1 MIERILRFSLKQKLL
16 VLFGVILLIAGG
28 IAALRVLPIDAVPD
42 VTNIQVQ
49 IITSSPTLAPLEV
62 ERYITFPI
70 EVAMS
75 GLPGVEEIRSISK
88 FGLSVVTVVFHDNV
102 DIYFARQLVFERLQT
117 AKENIPPEF
126 GTPKLG
132 PISTGLGEIYQYI
145 VRPKDKSV
153 KQDSTWLME
162 TRTLQDWI
170 VKRHLLTVPG
180 VNEVNSWG
188 GIEKQYQVLVDPQKL
203 LSYNLTL
210 RDVFNAIVENNAN
223 AGGAY
228 IEHAN
233 EQYLIRGS
241 GLVQNIEDIKNIIV
255 KTNNNGTP
263 IYVHNVADVKIGGAI
278 RQGAVTMNGEGEVT
292 AGIVMMLKGEN
303 SRAVVDRIKGK
314 IEKIKKV
321 LPDTVTIEPYYDRAE
336 LVNKTIK
343 TVRSNLIK
351 GGILVILILVLLLFN
366 LRGGFIVASVI
377 PLSMLFAVIMMIATG
392 ISGNLMSLG
401 AIDFGL
407 IVDGAVV
414 MVENAVRRLHEKRNG
429 ISTEETLLES
439 ALEVGRP
446 IVFGVGIIIIVY
458 LPIMTLTGIEG
469 KMFKPMAYTVTYAL
483 IGSLILS
490 LTYVPVMNAL
500 MFRNGKV
507 IEKESPIITW
517 AKKIYAPL
525 LRKIIHKRVIVAG
538 VATALVIISL
548 AIFPFLGSEFIPQ
561 LDEGA
566 ITVEVRR
573 LPGIS
578 LETSL
583 KITSL
588 IEKELLKFPEV
599 EYVVS
604 KTGRPDIGTDPMGIE
619 QSDVEVHLKP
629 YHEWTTGRSKEE
641 LIEAMSKELSKIP
654 GIVFSFT
661 QPIQMRFSE
670 LIAGVRSDI
679 AIKIFG
685 EDLDTLKEKA
695 EEIAKV
701 VSKIRGAADV
711 KVEQV
716 SGLPQL
722 VIKPDRAKIARYGIN
737 VADVNQII
745 EIAIAGK
752 SAGEVFEGEKR
763 FDLVVRFKEDARNNI
778 DAIKSILVPT
788 PNGSSIPLSQIADV
802 YIEEGPAQIS
812 REHGQR
818 RIVVEL
824 NVRGRD
830 IGSFV
835 EEAEKI
841 IYEKVKLPPGY
852 YLEWGGTF
860 EQLQRARERLAIVVP
875 LSLFLIFLLLFISFG
890 SIRNVLLI
898 FTGIPFAIVGGIF
911 SLLIRGMH
919 FSISAGVGF
928 IALFGVAVL
937 NGIVMV
943 SFINKLR
950 QEGKPLEEAVI
961 EGATIRLRPV
971 LMTALVASLGFIPM
985 AISTGAGAEVQR
997 PLATVVIGG
1006 LITSTLLTLF
1016 VLPTLY
1022 MWFEKRENLKGS
1034 YEQN

>member
-1 MIERILRFSLKQKLL
+1 M
-16 VLFGVILLIAGG
+16 
-28 IAALRVLPIDAVPD
+28 
-42 VTNIQVQ
+42 
-49 IITSSPTLAPLEV
+49 
-62 ERYITFPI
+62 
-70 EVAMS
+70 
-75 GLPGVEEIRSISK
+75 
-88 FGLSVVTVVFHDNV
+88 
-102 DIYFARQLVFERLQT
+102 
-117 AKENIPPEF
+117 
-126 GTPKLG
+126 
-132 PISTGLGEIYQYI
+132 
-145 VRPKDKSV
+145 
-153 KQDSTWLME
+153 
-162 TRTLQDWI
+162 
-170 VKRHLLTVPG
+170 
-180 VNEVNSWG
+180 
-188 GIEKQYQVLVDPQKL
+188 
-203 LSYNLTL
+203 
-210 RDVFNAIVENNAN
+210 
-223 AGGAY
+223 
-228 IEHAN
+228 
-233 EQYLIRGS
+233 
-241 GLVQNIEDIKNIIV
+241 QNIEDIKNIIV

-263 IYVHNVADVKIGGAI
+263 IYVHNVADVKIDGAI
-278 RQGAVTMNGEGEVT
+278 RQGAVTMNDNGEVV

-303 SRAVVDRIKGK
+303 SRVVVNRVKEK
-314 IEKIKKV
+314 IEAIKRA
-321 LPDTVTIEPYYDRAE
+321 LPDTVTIEPFYDRTE
-336 LVNKTIK
+336 LVNKTIR
-343 TVRSNLIK
+343 TVTTNLIE
-351 GGILVILILVLLLFN
+351 GGILVILILILLLFN

-377 PLSMLFAVIMMIATG
+377 PLSMLFAVIMMVATG
-392 ISGNLMSLG
+392 VSGNLMSLG

-414 MVENAVRRLHEKRNG
+414 MVENAVRRLNEKRNELT
-429 ISTEETLLES
+429 TEETLLES

-458 LPIMTLTGIEG
+458 LPIMTLTGMEG
-469 KMFKPMAYTVTYAL
+469 KMFRPMAYTVTYAL
-483 IGSLILS
+483 IGALILS
-490 LTYVPVMNAL
+490 LTYVPAMNAL
-500 MFRNGKV
+500 IFRKGNV
-507 IEKESPIITW
+507 AEKESPIITF
-517 AKKIYAPL
+517 AKRIYVPL
-525 LRKIIHKRVIVAG
+525 LRKILHKRVIVAG
-538 VATALVIISL
+538 VAATLVVISL
-548 AIFPFLGSEFIPQ
+548 IIFPFLGSEFIPQ
-561 LDEGA
+561 LDEGSIA
-566 ITVEVRR
+566 IQVLR
-573 LPGIS
+573 LPSSS
-578 LETSL
+578 LTTAVNTS
-583 KITSL
+583 SL
-588 IEKELLKFPEV
+588 IEKEILKFPEV
-599 EYVVS
+599 NYVVS
-604 KTGRPDIGTDPMGIE
+604 KTGRAEIGTDPMGVE
-619 QSDVEVHLKP
+619 MSDILVMLKP
-629 YHEWTTGRSKEE
+629 EEEWKTGRTKEE
-641 LIEAMSKELSKIP
+641 LVNAMSKELSKFP
-654 GIVFSFT
+654 GMIFSFS
-661 QPIQMRFSE
+661 QPIQLRVAE

-778 DAIKSILVPT
+778 DAIKNILVPT
-788 PNGSSIPLSQIADV
+788 PNGSNIPLSQIADV

-860 EQLQRARERLAIVVP
+860 EQLQRARERLAVVVP

-890 SIRNVLLI
+890 SIRNVLLV

-1022 MWFEKRENLKGS
+1022 MWFEKQKEEPEL
-1034 YEQN
+1034 